1 MELVADFCYG
11 LPVRDKLTTTNVGH
25 VMCASG
31 YLQMSET
38 GNLNE
43 LSKATLRE
51 LTTNNVP
58 NCFEVLVSCMEI
70 SKVAEIEGVTAICVE
85 AAVNSWYRNTVAN
98 GISWLPLKEASTWRT
113 ELKKLPAKWIAL
125 IMNSLLTKKCSLAL
139 MTFFA
144 AGCLDFIMSF
154 FDEAS
159 EMKIKEPKTSSYSP
173 DSEQTQLYIPID
185 FSSVLSN
192 PQDNEATAA
201 TSHEAPIVDFL
212 SDLIQATSQIDN
224 FSAYCPLSSL
234 TEQAALRAYFEL
246 FLTYIPDKVFSLRVP
261 EVTASWFA
269 PVIHFAHKIVP
280 QAVRQPLL
288 ICSAVYNQLVLDD
301 VQSFSPELLVAL
313 NNLTQA
319 NHGHLSAAVED
330 LTDEYLNYR
339 AQLGTITACQ
349 FSALLTS
356 TSWCPRVS
364 YDSPFQAL
372 EKLLEVDNGVQKL
385 SQSDILEAIG
395 KLDFT
400 KLSQDA
406 LTRASHNAFI
416 PKEITL
422 EAAVAVCSQLRKEL
436 KDTNQQN
443 SIVRSKLQDELRKTK
458 MELQE
463 MTVECHQWMSDAGEM
478 KTYSKQIENELQ
490 ELQSYPSQQL
500 EGSWV
505 FEKEDIH
512 YQLPVHARKDQLF
525 MTIESNRQITRQSS
539 LELKI
544 GVSPYNKFQE
554 VESPRAPRWRSIFNR
569 DFDCRS
575 FVVTPGVVL
584 PLGLSVEQVCEKW
597 KPGQGA
603 QARDGIPPYI
613 VYDECQDCLYSP
625 ISQFHGGR
633 RLMKWTR
640 FTEGKK

>member
-1 MELVADFCYG
+1 
-11 LPVRDKLTTTNVGH
+11 
-25 VMCASG
+25 MCASG

-85 AAVNSWYRNTVAN
+85 AAVNSWYRKTVAN
-98 GISWLPLKEASTWRT
+98 GMYWLPRKEASTWRT

-144 AGCLDFIMSF
+144 AGCLDFIMSYY
-154 FDEAS
+154 DEAS
-159 EMKIKEPKTSSYSP
+159 ETKIQESSYSS
-173 DSEQTQLYIPID
+173 DSEQTQLLID

-201 TSHEAPIVDFL
+201 TSHEAPIMDFL
-212 SDLIQATSQIDN
+212 SDSIQTTSQIDN
-224 FSAYCPLSSL
+224 SSAYCPLSSL
-234 TEQAALRAYFEL
+234 TERAALRAYFEL

-269 PVIHFAHKIVP
+269 PVIHFTSKIVP
-280 QAVRQPLL
+280 QAVTQLLL

-319 NHGHLSAAVED
+319 NHKHLSTAVKS

-422 EAAVAVCSQLRKEL
+422 EAAVAVCSQLRQEL
-436 KDTNQQN
+436 KGTNQQN

-463 MTVECHQWMSDAGEM
+463 MAVKCHRWMSDAEEM
-478 KTYSKQIENELQ
+478 KTYNKQMENELQ
-490 ELQSYPSQQL
+490 ELRSYPSQKLQ
-500 EGSWV
+500 GSWV
-505 FEKEDIH
+505 SEKEGPP
-512 YQLPVHARKDQLF
+512 YRVPVHARKDQLV
-525 MTIESNRQITRQSS
+525 MTIESNHQITRQSS

-554 VESPRAPRWRSIFNR
+554 VESPRAPKVRSTLDR
-569 DFDCRS
+569 DSNCRG
-575 FVVTPGVVL
+575 FVVTPGVIL
-584 PLGLSVEQVCEKW
+584 PLGQCVERICHEWQR
-597 KPGQGA
+597 GQRTQA
-603 QARDGIPPYI
+603 QDGIPLYI

-625 ISQFHGGR
+625 TSRFYGGC